1 MKVGDGNQQA
11 AVGTTI
17 ALLEQGSR
25 IMSAVHKRLHY
36 AMKQEFKILA
46 RVMGESLPQEYPYA
60 VEGADTK
67 VMARDFD
74 DRVDILPVSDPN
86 VFFASTAYRP
96 VPDEV
101 ATGWGRPRDA
111 QYV

>member
-1 MKVGDGNQQA
+1 
-11 AVGTTI
+11 
-17 ALLEQGSR
+17 
-25 IMSAVHKRLHY
+25 MSAVHKRLHY

-46 RVMGESLPQEYPYA
+46 RVMGESLPQEYPYS

-86 VFFASTAYRP
+86 VFSQAQRIALSQTKLQLAGAAP
-96 VPDEV
+96 
-101 ATGWGRPRDA
+101 GDA